1 MIFELSKRQGYH
13 ERNSFGVRRSEVLA
27 KMTIVFIVSAIYTY
41 TAFFKFGF
49 RITIRIRFF
58 VRTQLILSYRFKISL
73 INI

>member
-1 MIFELSKRQGYH
+1 MIFERSKRQGYH

-49 RITIRIRFF
+49 
-58 VRTQLILSYRFKISL
+58 
-73 INI
+73 